1 MNFWLDMVKNAER
14 LRRNKGTKMKRKGNT
29 SVLKENWKDGVL
41 YFTFPLLEAQKEI
54 VHGFSS
60 RIGGVSEREFAQM
73 NLSFSRGDE
82 EAHVQENY
90 SRIAAA
96 IGFEK
101 EKIVCSVQTHTI
113 NVREV
118 TEEDCGKGVLRG
130 RDYTDVDGLMT
141 DVPGVVLTTFYAD
154 CVPLYFADPIH
165 HAVGLA
171 HSGWRGTVN
180 NIAGE
185 MVRKMNARYGTA
197 PSDLYTA
204 IGPSICQDCYE
215 VSEDVI
221 DQFRAAYPQE
231 LWPKIFC
238 EQDAYRSAKEQR
250 EQSDVQNTEAKI
262 QAANAAA
269 GSERKFQLNLW
280 EACRQNLLR
289 AGVRPERIETTDL
302 CTCCNPDIFFSHRA
316 SHGKRGNLA
325 AFLGIRE

>member
-1 MNFWLDMVKNAER
+1 MQR
-14 LRRNKGTKMKRKGNT
+14 KGTT
-29 SVLKENWKDGVL
+29 PVLKENWKDGVL
-41 YFTFPLLEAQKEI
+41 YFTFPSLEMQPDI

-101 EKIVCSVQTHTI
+101 EKIVCSVQTHTT

-118 TEEDCGKGVLRG
+118 TETDCGKGVLIKQ
-130 RDYTDVDGLMT
+130 DYTDVDGLMT
-141 DVPGVVLTTFYAD
+141 DVPGVVLATFYAD
-154 CVPLYFADPIH
+154 CVPLYFVDPVHQAI
-165 HAVGLA
+165 GLA
-171 HSGWRGTVN
+171 HSGWRGTVSD
-180 NIAGE
+180 IAGE
-185 MVRKMNARYGTA
+185 MIRKMHARYGTDPA
-197 PSDLYTA
+197 ELFTA
-204 IGPSICQDCYE
+204 IGPSICRDCYE

-231 LWPKIFC
+231 LWSELFC
-238 EQDAYRSAKEQR
+238 EQEVYRSAKEQR
-250 EQSDVQNTEAKI
+250 ERSGTQNAEAKM
-262 QAANAAA
+262 QAAYAAA
-269 GSERKFQLNLW
+269 GSDRKFQLNLW

-289 AGVRPERIETTDL
+289 AGIRPDRIEVTDL
-302 CTCCNPDIFFSHRA
+302 CTCCNPEILFSHRA

-325 AFLGIRE
+325 AFLGIREK

>member
-1 MNFWLDMVKNAER
+1 
-14 LRRNKGTKMKRKGNT
+14 MKRKGT
-29 SVLKENWKDGVL
+29 IPVLKENWKDDVL
-41 YFTFPLLEAQKEI
+41 YFTFPSLEAQPDI

-101 EKIVCSVQTHTI
+101 EKIVCSVQTHTT
-113 NVREV
+113 NVREAAE
-118 TEEDCGKGVLRG
+118 TDCGKGVLTKQ
-130 RDYTDVDGLMT
+130 DYTDVDGLMT
-141 DVPGVVLTTFYAD
+141 DVPGVVLATFYAD
-154 CVPLYFADPIH
+154 CVPLYFVDPVHRAI
-165 HAVGLA
+165 GLA

-180 NIAGE
+180 DIAGE
-185 MVRKMNARYGTA
+185 MIRKMQLRYGTDPA
-197 PSDLYTA
+197 ELFTA

-221 DQFRAAYPQE
+221 DQFRSAYPQE
-231 LWPKIFC
+231 LWPEIFC
-238 EQDAYRSAKEQR
+238 EQEVYRNAK
-250 EQSDVQNTEAKI
+250 NTEAKI
-262 QAANAAA
+262 QAAHAAA
-269 GSERKFQLNLW
+269 GSDRKFQLNLW

-289 AGVRPERIETTDL
+289 AGIWPERIEVTDL
-302 CTCCNPDIFFSHRA
+302 CTCCNPEILFSHRA

-325 AFLGIRE
+325 AFLGIREK

>member
-1 MNFWLDMVKNAER
+1 
-14 LRRNKGTKMKRKGNT
+14 MKRKGTT
-29 SVLKENWKDGVL
+29 SVLRENWKDGVL
-41 YFTFPLLEAQKEI
+41 YFTFPSLEAQKDI

-73 NLSFSRGDE
+73 NLSFSRGDA

-101 EKIVCSVQTHTI
+101 EKIVCSVQTHTT

-118 TEEDCGKGVLRG
+118 TEKDCGKGVLRKQ
-130 RDYTDVDGLMT
+130 DYTDVDGLMT
-141 DVPGVVLTTFYAD
+141 DEPGIVLATFYAD
-154 CVPLYFADPIH
+154 CVPLYFVDPIH

-180 NIAGE
+180 DIAGE
-185 MVRKMNARYGTA
+185 MVRKMNARYGTE

-221 DQFRAAYPQE
+221 EQFRAAYPKN
-231 LWPKIFC
+231 LWAKIFC
-238 EQDAYRSAKEQR
+238 EQDAYRAAERQNRKIDLQN
-250 EQSDVQNTEAKI
+250 VQEEAVSEH
-262 QAANAAA
+262 
-269 GSERKFQLNLW
+269 SERKFQLNLW

-289 AGVRPERIETTDL
+289 AGVRAERIEITDL
-302 CTCCNPDIFFSHRA
+302 CTCCNPDILFSHRA

-325 AFLGIRE
+325 AFLGIKV

>member
-1 MNFWLDMVKNAER
+1 
-14 LRRNKGTKMKRKGNT
+14 MKRKGT
-29 SVLKENWKDGVL
+29 TPVLKENWKDGVL
-41 YFTFPLLEAQKEI
+41 YFTFPSLEAQSDVI
-54 VHGFSS
+54 HGFSS

-82 EAHVQENY
+82 EARVQENY

-101 EKIVCSVQTHTI
+101 EKIVCSVQTHTT

-118 TEEDCGKGVLRG
+118 TDADCGKGVLTKQ
-130 RDYTDVDGLMT
+130 DYTDVDGLMT
-141 DVPGVVLTTFYAD
+141 DVRGIVLATFYAD
-154 CVPLYFADPIH
+154 CVPLYFVDPVH
-165 HAVGLA
+165 RAVGLA

-180 NIAGE
+180 DIAGE
-185 MVRKMNARYGTA
+185 MIRKMHARYGTDPA
-197 PSDLYTA
+197 ELYTA

-231 LWPKIFC
+231 LWPEIFC
-238 EQDAYRSAKEQR
+238 EQTIYRSVKEQR
-250 EQSDVQNTEAKI
+250 ERSDAQNAEAKI
-262 QAANAAA
+262 QAADAAA
-269 GSERKFQLNLW
+269 GSELKFQLNLW

-289 AGVRPERIETTDL
+289 AGVRPERIEITDL
-302 CTCCNPDIFFSHRA
+302 CTCCNPELLFSHRA

-325 AFLGIRE
+325 AFLGIREK